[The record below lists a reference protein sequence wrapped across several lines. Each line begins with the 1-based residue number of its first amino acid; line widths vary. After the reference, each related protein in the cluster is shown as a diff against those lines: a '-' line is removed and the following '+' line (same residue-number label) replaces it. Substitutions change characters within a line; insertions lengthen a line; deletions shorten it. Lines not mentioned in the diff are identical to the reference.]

1 MQLFLVSGFFG
12 FEDSSFLM
20 KGIFFF
26 LTGTKLVPV
35 EIEVV
40 PGFGSLPSPPGN
52 HHQPM
57 NWNIFQFCLFYC
69 FFLTLIWKTVCRL
82 PPKNGEIAP
91 RPNTRVV
98 KCRYYVSQKQ
108 NGINYKIHSYSILLT
123 CIFKFTARLIW
134 TNIIVLSNLSNWQF
148 TTWQY
153 YKVGDRSVR
162 GRPEC
167 D

>member
-57 NWNIFQFCLFYC
+57 N
-69 FFLTLIWKTVCRL
+69 
-82 PPKNGEIAP
+82 
-91 RPNTRVV
+91 
-98 KCRYYVSQKQ
+98 
-108 NGINYKIHSYSILLT
+108 
-123 CIFKFTARLIW
+123 
-134 TNIIVLSNLSNWQF
+134 
-148 TTWQY
+148 
-153 YKVGDRSVR
+153 
-162 GRPEC
+162 
-167 D
+167 